1 LGSRREE
8 QKEEKSELFVL
19 RIKKGVNMKPT
30 ILVVDDEI
38 QISDLLRDFLTQEG
52 YQVLT
57 AANGVEAISL
67 GRENRLDLA
76 LLDLKMPGMD
86 GIEVFQKLREVKKDI
101 GVIILTGYGTLKT
114 AKQAMRL
121 GAHDYLTKPFD
132 LGLVKSVIREALE
145 RKEVG

>member
-1 LGSRREE
+1 
-8 QKEEKSELFVL
+8 
-19 RIKKGVNMKPT
+19 MKHT
-30 ILVVDDEI
+30 ILVVDDET

-86 GIEVFQKLREVKKDI
+86 GIEVFRKLKKVRRDM
-101 GVIILTGYGTLKT
+101 GVIILTGYGTLGT
-114 AKQAMRL
+114 AKEAMRL
-121 GAHDYLTKPFD
+121 GAYEYLTKPFE
-132 LGLVKSVIREALE
+132 LGLVKSVIQKALQ
-145 RKEVG
+145 RNQTD

>member
-1 LGSRREE
+1 
-8 QKEEKSELFVL
+8 
-19 RIKKGVNMKPT
+19 MKPT
-30 ILVVDDEI
+30 ILVVDDET

-52 YQVLT
+52 YQVFT
-57 AANGVEAISL
+57 AANGVEAITL
-67 GRENRLDLA
+67 GKENRLDLA

-86 GIEVFQKLREVKKDI
+86 GIEVFQKLRKVKKDL

-121 GAHDYLTKPFD
+121 GAYDYLTKPFD

>member
-1 LGSRREE
+1 
-8 QKEEKSELFVL
+8 
-19 RIKKGVNMKPT
+19 MKPT
-30 ILVVDDEI
+30 ILVVDDET
-38 QISDLLRDFLTQEG
+38 QISDLLRDFLTREG

-67 GRENRLDLA
+67 GKENRLDLA

-86 GIEVFQKLREVKKDI
+86 GIELFQKLREVKKDI

-121 GAHDYLTKPFD
+121 GAYDYLTKPFE
-132 LGLVKSVIREALE
+132 LGLVKSVIQKALQ
-145 RKEVG
+145 RNQTD

>member
-1 LGSRREE
+1 
-8 QKEEKSELFVL
+8 
-19 RIKKGVNMKPT
+19 MKHT
-30 ILVVDDEI
+30 ILVVDDET

-52 YQVLT
+52 YQVFT

-67 GRENRLDLA
+67 GKQNRLDLA